1 MNVPF
6 TDLNLIHR
14 GLKSEVLQKFGEIID
29 NSSFILGNSV
39 KSFEEHFATATGAK
53 HCIATSSGTD
63 ANHMTLW
70 AIGTRPGDEV
80 IIPAN
85 TFIATAWGAT
95 LCGAK
100 VVFADCENDSY
111 NIAPSDVEKRITK
124 KTKAVVAVHLYG
136 QTANM
141 EPLRQLCDAH
151 NITLIEDAAQAHFA
165 EYKGNRAGNLSV
177 CASFSFYPGKNL
189 GAFGEGGAVTTNDNE
204 IASKCRML
212 RDHGSSKKYY
222 HDIYG
227 HNYRMEGLQGAV
239 LDIKLKHLDEW
250 TSKRRN
256 AAKLYDQLLGNID
269 QVETPTEMHYAKHV
283 YHLYV
288 IKCKDRDKV
297 SQFLNSK
304 GIGTGL
310 HYPLPLHLQNCFSE
324 LGYKKG
330 DFPIT
335 EDLAENCLSLPMF
348 PGITREQIE
357 YVAES
362 LIDYFG
368 NK

>member
-1 MNVPF
+1 M
-6 TDLNLIHR
+6 
-14 GLKSEVLQKFGEIID
+14 
-29 NSSFILGNSV
+29 
-39 KSFEEHFATATGAK
+39 
-53 HCIATSSGTD
+53 
-63 ANHMTLW
+63 
-70 AIGTRPGDEV
+70 
-80 IIPAN
+80 
-85 TFIATAWGAT
+85 
-95 LCGAK
+95 
-100 VVFADCENDSY
+100 
-111 NIAPSDVEKRITK
+111 
-124 KTKAVVAVHLYG
+124 
-136 QTANM
+136 
-141 EPLRQLCDAH
+141 
-151 NITLIEDAAQAHFA
+151 
-165 EYKGNRAGNLSV
+165 
-177 CASFSFYPGKNL
+177 
-189 GAFGEGGAVTTNDNE
+189 
-204 IASKCRML
+204 
-212 RDHGSSKKYY
+212 
-222 HDIYG
+222 
-227 HNYRMEGLQGAV
+227 
-239 LDIKLKHLDEW
+239 
-250 TSKRRN
+250 
-256 AAKLYDQLLGNID
+256 
-269 QVETPTEMHYAKHV
+269 ETPTEMHYAKHV